1 MVLNQFSQFRD
12 EIQSSQQ
19 LSTLYKIIIERN
31 EGVDSWI
38 KDIIV
43 LVLKIKY
50 IVWTMLKKLI
60 LENWK
65 SFRYAELPLDPL
77 TVLIGTNASGKSNV
91 VEALEFLQRIAN
103 GENIETALAGDKTLP
118 SIRGGVE
125 WAARKGENKFSLK
138 ALVGDKENNYL
149 YNIIL
154 GEGKGVYLQQ
164 ESIETDKFKDH
175 IHLKESVFV
184 INPHGQS
191 YSREPTLSNYRGCD
205 LDKHLDEYLD
215 ILEIDLESDNVE
227 NKDEKQK
234 LLDELKEKRNFGDN
248 HLQKIINNV
257 ILPTMKNIHVLN
269 PIPLTMRDYSRLS
282 ENIESDGSNIA
293 GVLAALTD
301 DKKAEV
307 ENTLSEY
314 LKDLP
319 EGDIKKVW
327 AEKVGR
333 FGYDAM
339 LYCQEEWKPGEI
351 IEIDARSMSDGTLR
365 FLAILTALLT
375 RPEGSQIVIEE
386 IDNGLHPSRAA
397 LLVKILKEIGSKR
410 NIDILLTT
418 HNPALL
424 DAFGS
429 EIVPFVVV
437 AHRDSET
444 GESKLT
450 LLEDIDNF
458 PKLFAS
464 YSLGQMTTKGAIER
478 SLSHGE

>member
-1 MVLNQFSQFRD
+1 
-12 EIQSSQQ
+12 
-19 LSTLYKIIIERN
+19 
-31 EGVDSWI
+31 
-38 KDIIV
+38 
-43 LVLKIKY
+43 
-50 IVWTMLKKLI
+50 MLKKLI

-91 VEALEFLQRIAN
+91 VEALEFLQRTFIRKD
-103 GENIETALAGDKTLP
+103 IRPALVGDSTLP
-118 SIRGGVE
+118 SIRGGLE
-125 WAARKGENKFSLK
+125 GAALKPNKEFTLKIIAGGNNLNIDFIYTITVQTKPSLKVVQELMEHQELQNDYGLENSKIIDVLRTKYLNKGECIIENMLGKNIGSNNSFLTLPQFTDINMVWSHIHMRNDSEESLEYFF
-138 ALVGDKENNYL
+138 DSL
-149 YNIIL
+149 YNI
-154 GEGKGVYLQQ
+154 
-164 ESIETDKFKDH
+164 
-175 IHLKESVFV
+175 FV
-184 INPHGQS
+184 INPLPDRMRN
-191 YSREPTLSNYRGCD
+191 YS
-205 LDKHLDEYLD
+205 
-215 ILEIDLESDNVE
+215 
-227 NKDEKQK
+227 Q
-234 LLDELKEKRNFGDN
+234 
-248 HLQKIINNV
+248 
-257 ILPTMKNIHVLN
+257 
-269 PIPLTMRDYSRLS
+269 LS
-282 ENIESDGSNIA
+282 EYIESDGSNIA
-293 GVLAALTD
+293 GVLAALP
-301 DKKAEV
+301 KKQKTEI
-307 ENTLSEY
+307 ELTISRY
-314 LKDLP
+314 LKELP

-333 FGYDAM
+333 LGTDAM

-351 IEIDARSMSDGTLR
+351 TEIDARSMSDGTLR

>member
-1 MVLNQFSQFRD
+1 
-12 EIQSSQQ
+12 
-19 LSTLYKIIIERN
+19 
-31 EGVDSWI
+31 
-38 KDIIV
+38 
-43 LVLKIKY
+43 
-50 IVWTMLKKLI
+50 MLKKLI

-103 GENIETALAGDKTLP
+103 GENIETALAGDKTLS

-125 WAARKGENKFSLK
+125 LAARKGENEFTLK
-138 ALVGDKENNYL
+138 VLVGAEDDANYL
-149 YNIIL
+149 YNLQIQTLPSFKLCEEYLEIIDMNNNDIL
-154 GEGKGVYLQQ
+154 KIKLMDFYYQAKSGL
-164 ESIETDKFKDH
+164 
-175 IHLKESVFV
+175 HLKGTRVWRLSKTRRNDKKILE
-184 INPHGQS
+184 Q
-191 YSREPTLSNYRGCD
+191 PTDVEEDNQKYLKLPKIATNFTIDNLSN
-205 LDKHLDEYLD
+205 
-215 ILEIDLESDNVE
+215 
-227 NKDEKQK
+227 
-234 LLDELKEKRNFGDN
+234 LL
-248 HLQKIINNV
+248 
-257 ILPTMKNIHVLN
+257 VLN
-269 PIPLTMRDYSRLS
+269 PIPSKMRDYSRLS

-293 GVLAALTD
+293 GVLAGLPD
-301 DKKAEV
+301 DKKTEI

-314 LKDLP
+314 LKDLR

-327 AEKVGR
+327 AEPVGR
-333 FGYDAM
+333 LKTDAM

-351 IEIDARSMSDGTLR
+351 TEIDARSMSDGTLR

-386 IDNGLHPSRAA
+386 IDNNLHASRAA
-397 LLVKILKEIGSKR
+397 LLVKILKEIGTKR

-424 DAFGS
+424 DAFGP

-444 GESKLT
+444 EESKLT

-458 PKLFAS
+458 SKLFAS

-478 SLSHGE
+478 SLSHG

>member
-1 MVLNQFSQFRD
+1 
-12 EIQSSQQ
+12 
-19 LSTLYKIIIERN
+19 
-31 EGVDSWI
+31 
-38 KDIIV
+38 
-43 LVLKIKY
+43 
-50 IVWTMLKKLI
+50 MLKKLI

-91 VEALEFLQRIAN
+91 VEALEFLQRITN
-103 GENIETALAGDKTLP
+103 GENIETALAGHKTLS

-125 WAARKGENKFSLK
+125 LAARHGENEFTLKVLIGHEDNEDLGQEPDFLYCLKIQNLPILRIKDEYIDLKHLQDNNEYDTVNKLSLLNFDFPNHIGLGK
-138 ALVGDKENNYL
+138 TANNLHLEENIKNLQSQNVPIGLSRNPLVDTNTLNMV
-149 YNIIL
+149 L
-154 GEGKGVYLQQ
+154 GEIVR
-164 ESIETDKFKDH
+164 
-175 IHLKESVFV
+175 LKNKIKIPV
-184 INPHGQS
+184 HA
-191 YSREPTLSNYRGCD
+191 TL
-205 LDKHLDEYLD
+205 
-215 ILEIDLESDNVE
+215 
-227 NKDEKQK
+227 
-234 LLDELKEKRNFGDN
+234 KRIF
-248 HLQKIINNV
+248 
-257 ILPTMKNIHVLN
+257 VLN
-269 PIPLTMRDYSRLS
+269 PLPSTMRDYSRLS
-282 ENIESDGSNIA
+282 ENLESDSSNIA
-293 GVLAALTD
+293 GVLAALSD
-301 DKKAEV
+301 EQKIEI
-307 ENTLSEY
+307 ELTLSY
-314 LKDLP
+314 YIKDLP

-333 FGYDAM
+333 LGTDAM

-351 IEIDARSMSDGTLR
+351 TEIDARSMSDGTLR
-365 FLAILTALLT
+365 FLGILTALLT

-397 LLVKILKEIGSKR
+397 LLVKILKEIGIKR

-424 DAFGS
+424 DAFGP

-464 YSLGQMTTKGAIER
+464 YSVGEMTTKGAIER

>member
-1 MVLNQFSQFRD
+1 
-12 EIQSSQQ
+12 
-19 LSTLYKIIIERN
+19 
-31 EGVDSWI
+31 
-38 KDIIV
+38 
-43 LVLKIKY
+43 
-50 IVWTMLKKLI
+50 MLKKLI
-60 LENWK
+60 LEDWK

-103 GENIETALAGDKTLP
+103 GENIEAALAGDKTLP
-118 SIRGGVE
+118 SLRGGVE
-125 WAARKGENKFSLK
+125 LAARKGKNEFTLKVLIGGEDEKTDYLYVIKIQILPIVKVKSEYIENKSLEENYYIKYFTVTSHDHTTKSGLK
-138 ALVGDKENNYL
+138 ALRNDINIHDLEVNQISYEFETDRLVIGKEYEEQYL
-149 YNIIL
+149 PLRNQAKDLVASIL
-154 GEGKGVYLQQ
+154 G
-164 ESIETDKFKDH
+164 
-175 IHLKESVFV
+175 
-184 INPHGQS
+184 N
-191 YSREPTLSNYRGCD
+191 TL
-205 LDKHLDEYLD
+205 
-215 ILEIDLESDNVE
+215 I
-227 NKDEKQK
+227 
-234 LLDELKEKRNFGDN
+234 
-248 HLQKIINNV
+248 
-257 ILPTMKNIHVLN
+257 LN
-269 PIPLTMRDYSRLS
+269 PIPSQMRDFSRLS
-282 ENIESDGSNIA
+282 ENLENDCSNIA
-293 GVLAALTD
+293 GVLAVLTD
-301 DKKAEV
+301 DKKTEI

-386 IDNGLHPSRAA
+386 IDNGLHPSRAT
-397 LLVKILKEIGSKR
+397 LLVKILKEIGTKR

-424 DAFGS
+424 DAFGP

>member
-1 MVLNQFSQFRD
+1 L
-12 EIQSSQQ
+12 
-19 LSTLYKIIIERN
+19 
-31 EGVDSWI
+31 
-38 KDIIV
+38 
-43 LVLKIKY
+43 
-50 IVWTMLKKLI
+50 LKKLI

-91 VEALEFLQRIAN
+91 VEALEFLRRIAN
-103 GENIETALAGDKTLP
+103 GENIQTALAGDKTLP
-118 SIRGGVE
+118 SLRGGVE
-125 WAARKGENKFSLK
+125 LAARKGENEFSLK
-138 ALVGDKENNYL
+138 VLVGDINEIDYWYGIFFEVN
-149 YNIIL
+149 
-154 GEGKGVYLQQ
+154 EGVDIQQ
-164 ESIETDKFKDH
+164 ESIKIDDFKNH
-175 IHLKESVFV
+175 TYVPESLFK
-184 INPHGQS
+184 I
-191 YSREPTLSNYRGCD
+191 YSTISTPYRGA
-205 LDKHLDEYLD
+205 YLD
-215 ILEIDLESDNVE
+215 RSKYFDTWVSNNVK

-234 LLDELKEKRNFGDN
+234 ILDELHEKQDLGEN
-248 HLQKIINNV
+248 HLEEIINHV
-257 ILPTMKNIHVLN
+257 ILSTIKNIHILN
-269 PIPLTMRDYSRLS
+269 PIPLTMRNYSRVS

-301 DKKAEV
+301 DKKAEI
-307 ENTLSEY
+307 ENTLSKY

-351 IEIDARSMSDGTLR
+351 TEIDARSMSDGTLR

-397 LLVKILKEIGSKR
+397 LLVKILKEIGTKR

>member
-1 MVLNQFSQFRD
+1 
-12 EIQSSQQ
+12 
-19 LSTLYKIIIERN
+19 
-31 EGVDSWI
+31 
-38 KDIIV
+38 
-43 LVLKIKY
+43 
-50 IVWTMLKKLI
+50 MLKKLI

-103 GENIETALAGDKTLP
+103 GENIEAALAGDKTLS

-125 WAARKGENKFSLK
+125 GVARKGENEFTLK
-138 ALVGDKENNYL
+138 VLIGGEDDEIDYL
-149 YNIIL
+149 YNNKTQTLPIV
-154 GEGKGVYLQQ
+154 K
-164 ESIETDKFKDH
+164 
-175 IHLKESVFV
+175 V
-184 INPHGQS
+184 INEYIYCQNLQDNG
-191 YSREPTLSNYRGCD
+191 
-205 LDKHLDEYLD
+205 EYLTIGKYTIPNFD
-215 ILEIDLESDNVE
+215 IPNKSGLKQASRIMVGGDFMPNNILIDQALDYFAYDGTNWILEKYFPLGKKARELVAYSLEN
-227 NKDEKQK
+227 
-234 LLDELKEKRNFGDN
+234 LF
-248 HLQKIINNV
+248 I
-257 ILPTMKNIHVLN
+257 LN
-269 PIPLTMRDYSRLS
+269 PIPSKMRDFLRLS
-282 ENIESDGSNIA
+282 ENIESDGSNVA
-293 GVLAALTD
+293 GVLAGLPD

-327 AEKVGR
+327 SEKVGR
-333 FGYDAM
+333 LGTDAM

-424 DAFGS
+424 DAFGP

-450 LLEDIDNF
+450 LLEDINNF

>member
-1 MVLNQFSQFRD
+1 H
-12 EIQSSQQ
+12 
-19 LSTLYKIIIERN
+19 T
-31 EGVDSWI
+31 
-38 KDIIV
+38 
-43 LVLKIKY
+43 
-50 IVWTMLKKLI
+50 T
-60 LENWK
+60 K
-65 SFRYAELPLDPL
+65 S
-77 TVLIGTNASGKSNV
+77 G
-91 VEALEFLQRIAN
+91 
-103 GENIETALAGDKTLP
+103 
-118 SIRGGVE
+118 
-125 WAARKGENKFSLK
+125 LK
-138 ALVGDKENNYL
+138 ALRNDINIHDLEVNQISYEFETDRLVIGKEYEEQYL
-149 YNIIL
+149 PLRNQAKDLVASIL
-154 GEGKGVYLQQ
+154 G
-164 ESIETDKFKDH
+164 
-175 IHLKESVFV
+175 
-184 INPHGQS
+184 N
-191 YSREPTLSNYRGCD
+191 TL
-205 LDKHLDEYLD
+205 
-215 ILEIDLESDNVE
+215 I
-227 NKDEKQK
+227 
-234 LLDELKEKRNFGDN
+234 
-248 HLQKIINNV
+248 
-257 ILPTMKNIHVLN
+257 LN
-269 PIPLTMRDYSRLS
+269 PIPSQMRDFSRLS
-282 ENIESDGSNIA
+282 ENLENDCSNIA
-293 GVLAALTD
+293 GVLAVLTD
-301 DKKAEV
+301 DKKTEI

-339 LYCQEEWKPGEI
+339 LYCQEEWKSGEI

-424 DAFGS
+424 DAFGP

>member
-1 MVLNQFSQFRD
+1 M
-12 EIQSSQQ
+12 
-19 LSTLYKIIIERN
+19 
-31 EGVDSWI
+31 
-38 KDIIV
+38 
-43 LVLKIKY
+43 
-50 IVWTMLKKLI
+50 MLKKLI

-103 GENIETALAGDKTLP
+103 GENIEAALAGDKTLS

-125 WAARKGENKFSLK
+125 LAARKGENEFSLK
-138 ALVGDKENNYL
+138 LLVGDEEKDYL

-154 GEGKGVYLQQ
+154 RKGEGVYLKQ
-164 ESIETDKFKDH
+164 ESIETDDFKNH
-175 IHLKESVFV
+175 TYVPESIFV
-184 INPHGQS
+184 INPVSQI
-191 YSREPTLSNYRGCD
+191 YSSKPTLPNYQGSN
-205 LDKHLDEYLD
+205 LDRSKYLDNYLD
-215 ILEIDLESDNVE
+215 ILAIDNIE
-227 NKDEKQK
+227 NKDKRQK
-234 LLDELKEKRNFGDN
+234 MLDEINEKRDFGEN
-248 HLQKIINNV
+248 HLQKIIDNV
-257 ILPTMKNIHVLN
+257 ILPTIKNIHILN
-269 PIPLTMRDYSRLS
+269 PIPLTMRNYSRLS

-293 GVLAALTD
+293 GVLAALPEEQ
-301 DKKAEV
+301 KAKV
-307 ENTLSEY
+307 ESNLSY
-314 LKDLP
+314 YIQDLP

-333 FGYDAM
+333 LGTDAM

-351 IEIDARSMSDGTLR
+351 TEIDARSMSDGILR

-397 LLVKILKEIGSKR
+397 LLVKILKEIGTKR

>member
-1 MVLNQFSQFRD
+1 
-12 EIQSSQQ
+12 
-19 LSTLYKIIIERN
+19 
-31 EGVDSWI
+31 
-38 KDIIV
+38 
-43 LVLKIKY
+43 
-50 IVWTMLKKLI
+50 MLKKLI

-103 GENIETALAGDKTLP
+103 GENIEAALSGDKTLP

-125 WAARKGENKFSLK
+125 LAARKGENEFILKVLVSGEDDETDYLYSIILTTKPSINNLNEIITIINEKNNKYYPIEFGLTTDKLSLRSC
-138 ALVGDKENNYL
+138 LLNRSSINGIRLDFLKENFSMELTPKESYQSKIVQKECL
-149 YNIIL
+149 NIIN
-154 GEGKGVYLQQ
+154 GIV
-164 ESIETDKFKDH
+164 
-175 IHLKESVFV
+175 
-184 INPHGQS
+184 
-191 YSREPTLSNYRGCD
+191 
-205 LDKHLDEYLD
+205 
-215 ILEIDLESDNVE
+215 
-227 NKDEKQK
+227 
-234 LLDELKEKRNFGDN
+234 
-248 HLQKIINNV
+248 
-257 ILPTMKNIHVLN
+257 LPTIQNIHILN
-269 PIPLTMRDYSRLS
+269 PMPSKMRDFSRLS
-282 ENIESDGSNIA
+282 ENLESDGSNIG

-301 DKKAEV
+301 DKKTEV

-314 LKDLP
+314 IKDLP

-333 FGYDAM
+333 LGTDAM
-339 LYCQEEWKPGEI
+339 LYCQEEWKSGEI

>member
-1 MVLNQFSQFRD
+1 
-12 EIQSSQQ
+12 
-19 LSTLYKIIIERN
+19 
-31 EGVDSWI
+31 
-38 KDIIV
+38 
-43 LVLKIKY
+43 
-50 IVWTMLKKLI
+50 MLKKLI
-60 LENWK
+60 LEDWK

-103 GENIETALAGDKTLP
+103 GENLETALAGDKTLS

-125 WAARKGENKFSLK
+125 WAARKPENEFTLKVLISGENDQTDYLYVIKIQILPIVKVKSEYIENKSLEENYYIKYFTVTSHDHTTKSGLK
-138 ALVGDKENNYL
+138 ALRNDINIHDLEVNQISYEFETDRLVIGKEYEEQYL
-149 YNIIL
+149 PLRNQAKDLVASIL
-154 GEGKGVYLQQ
+154 G
-164 ESIETDKFKDH
+164 
-175 IHLKESVFV
+175 
-184 INPHGQS
+184 N
-191 YSREPTLSNYRGCD
+191 TL
-205 LDKHLDEYLD
+205 
-215 ILEIDLESDNVE
+215 I
-227 NKDEKQK
+227 
-234 LLDELKEKRNFGDN
+234 
-248 HLQKIINNV
+248 
-257 ILPTMKNIHVLN
+257 LN
-269 PIPLTMRDYSRLS
+269 PIPSQMRDFSRLS
-282 ENIESDGSNIA
+282 ENLENDCSNIA
-293 GVLAALTD
+293 GVLAVLTD
-301 DKKAEV
+301 DKKTEI

-424 DAFGS
+424 DAFGP